1 MDTASILRSLGIKQ
15 LDAVPTAANYPFTI
29 VLPFSALAA
38 GATVTVQDV
47 CMRSKTF
54 VVDEITGAATIDS
67 AISGTGN
74 ITSLTN
80 STGNNGTSTTLAAI
94 TAGAAYAQAD
104 MQAVQAGLATLAVT
118 MNTVIGA
125 LGGQYSFPAR
135 SQLTDDPRGGI
146 LPLSALSVQ
155 FFSTR
160 GDWSTTSMPWTS
172 LIGTARF
179 PRIPMF
185 KPVLAGGNLV
195 GARITNNNATATSA
209 ISGAICLH
217 GRYLGA

>member
-1 MDTASILRSLGIKQ
+1 MDTSSILRSLGIKQ
-15 LDAVPTAANYPFTI
+15 LDAVPTAANYPFSI

-47 CMRSKTF
+47 CQRSKTF
-54 VVDEITGAATIDS
+54 VLDEITGVATIDV

-74 ITSLTN
+74 LAQLTN
-80 STGNNGTSTTLAAI
+80 STGGTASTTLAAI
-94 TAGAAYAQAD
+94 TAGATYAQAD
-104 MQAVQAGLATLAVT
+104 IQSIQNSLASLAVRCNLLST
-118 MNTVIGA
+118 AAGA
-125 LGGQYSFPAR
+125 QFDYAAR
-135 SQLTDDPRGGI
+135 SELAAEPRGGI
-146 LPLSALSVQ
+146 PPLSALSVA

-160 GDWSTTSMPWTS
+160 GDWSSTSMPWPC

-195 GARITNNNATATSA
+195 GARITNNSA
-209 ISGAICLH
+209 VTVSGSIVLH
-217 GRYLGA
+217 GRYLGAV